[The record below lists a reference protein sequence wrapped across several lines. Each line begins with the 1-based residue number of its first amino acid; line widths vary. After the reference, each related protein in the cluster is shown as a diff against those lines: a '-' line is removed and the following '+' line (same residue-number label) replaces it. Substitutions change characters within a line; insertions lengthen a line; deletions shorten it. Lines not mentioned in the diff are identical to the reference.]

1 MYGGAFYTYILHTR
15 IETRT
20 SGCETFY
27 PRLKPTRAF
36 HIPIYMT
43 DLACTSLSNQQ
54 LVFTCPPLYPYYL
67 ISSLPIWCVLPG
79 RRFMLPN
86 WYTQDPLLAYF
97 SGVRISNH
105 AAAST
110 TLGKYLKPACC
121 RNLTGFLCLFG
132 SGFNVL
138 NSVLCERLYFPI

>member
-36 HIPIYMT
+36 HIFIYMT

-54 LVFTCPPLYPYYL
+54 LVFTCPPLYPHYL
-67 ISSLPIWCVLPG
+67 ISSLPIWCVLLG
-79 RRFMLPN
+79 KHFVLPKIPY
-86 WYTQDPLLAYF
+86 WRTSREFVSQAMQLPLLHWV
-97 SGVRISNH
+97 SISSLH
-105 AAAST
+105 AAVTSRVPA
-110 TLGKYLKPACC
+110 TLGP
-121 RNLTGFLCLFG
+121 
-132 SGFNVL
+132 GFNVP
-138 NSVLCERLYFPI
+138 NSVVCERLYSPL